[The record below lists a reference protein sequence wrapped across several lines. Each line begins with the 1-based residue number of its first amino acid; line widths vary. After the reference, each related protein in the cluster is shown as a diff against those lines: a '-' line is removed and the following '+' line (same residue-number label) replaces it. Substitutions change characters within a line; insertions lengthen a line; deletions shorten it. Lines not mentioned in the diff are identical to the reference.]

1 VQLLLDQSP
10 KRILESFASQL
21 RSTFDQPPTA
31 ESVWVML
38 LRRLPMETF
47 ATAGLAS
54 FIIFWPITLT
64 IRWIERRMM
73 RLRK

>member
-47 ATAGLAS
+47 ATA
-54 FIIFWPITLT
+54 TLT
-64 IRWIERRMM
+64 IRWIEKRMM